1 MLPARPGTGLTRGFS
16 AASARSGSVRS
27 SHGLTGL
34 GTRPTGGGGAA
45 VANRGHRPW
54 NPGRAAAPWVKG
66 SWAGT
71 PAAGASPVS
80 SSAEQRPAEERKHP
94 VDGVR
99 QPDRDPVA
107 RADPGLAEPAGHPG
121 GAVPPLRIA
130 D

>member
-1 MLPARPGTGLTRGFS
+1 M
-16 AASARSGSVRS
+16 
-27 SHGLTGL
+27 
-34 GTRPTGGGGAA
+34 
-45 VANRGHRPW
+45 ANRGHRPW

-107 RADPGLAEPAGHPG
+107 GADPGLAEPAGHPG
-121 GAVPPLRIA
+121 GAVPQLRIA
-130 D
+130 DPAAADLGQRLGPGRGLDAVAQHVQQ